1 MKPTK
6 KERKIL
12 NTILLVIGI
21 TTVVFMAAMV
31 WLFVRYQAIPDT
43 LVERYFTCVV
53 GELGVMG
60 VIQVA
65 KSLVAWKRGREENR
79 G

>member
-1 MKPTK
+1 MKPAR
-6 KERKIL
+6 KERKTL

-21 TTVVFMAAMV
+21 TTLVFMAV
-31 WLFVRYQAIPDT
+31 IVGLFIRYQNIPDT

-65 KSLVAWKRGREENR
+65 KSLAAWKQGKEENSS
-79 G
+79 

>member
-6 KERKIL
+6 KERKTL
-12 NTILLVIGI
+12 NVVLIAIGLTTLVFI
-21 TTVVFMAAMV
+21 AAMI

-60 VIQVA
+60 VIQVV
-65 KSLVAWKRGREENR
+65 KSLVAWKRGEEN
-79 G
+79 

>member
-6 KERKIL
+6 KERKTFNVVLIAIGL
-12 NTILLVIGI
+12 TTLVFI
-21 TTVVFMAAMV
+21 TAMV

-60 VIQVA
+60 VIQMV
-65 KSLVAWKRGREENR
+65 KSLVAWKRGEENR